1 MIDIMDSGTKPS
13 DAIEVPDAP
22 PLPGLTFRRFR
33 GEEDLKAFVD
43 VYEASRPV
51 DGFSWIMT
59 LDEIQNQYE
68 HLLNT
73 DVDKD
78 VVVVQHEDRVIG
90 YSQQNWVEELEA
102 IAFRHQQF
110 LLPEWRGKGI
120 RLAMLHRCEA
130 RSREVAATL
139 PVDKK
144 MQMST
149 WLCEGEAPWI
159 AKLEEEGHYPA
170 RYFHEMVRDLREPI
184 EDRPLPE
191 GLEVRPVPEE
201 DHRRVFFAANEALR
215 DHWAGREWTEEDY
228 QEFMNDPIIDPSL
241 WVVAYDG
248 DEVAGTVLNWVHHE
262 ENERMDRKWG
272 YTEII
277 TVRRPYRGQGLAKAL
292 ITMSMRM
299 LRDMGM
305 EEANLGVDN
314 QNPSGALGLY
324 TGLGYRNI
332 KTYMIHRKDL
342 DVVE

>member
-1 MIDIMDSGTKPS
+1 MNSESNTSDS
-13 DAIEVPDAP
+13 IEVRNAP
-22 PLPGLTFRRFR
+22 PLPGLTFRRYR
-33 GEEDLKAFVD
+33 GEEDLPAFVD
-43 VYEASRPV
+43 VYEDCRQV

-73 DVDKD
+73 DIEKD
-78 VVVVQHEDRVIG
+78 VVVVEHDGRVIG
-90 YSQQNWVEELEA
+90 YIQQNWVEELEA

-110 LLPEWRGKGI
+110 LRPKWRGKGI
-120 RLAMLHRCEA
+120 RRAMLHHCEA

-139 PVDKK
+139 PDDKK

-149 WLCEGEAPWI
+149 WLCEDEKALI
-159 AKLEEEGHYPA
+159 EMLEEEGHRPV
-170 RYFHEMVRDLREPI
+170 RYFHEMVRDLREPF

-191 GLEVRPVPEE
+191 GLEVRPVPKE
-201 DHRRVFFAANEALR
+201 DHRKVFFAANEALR

-228 QEFMNDPIIDPSL
+228 QEFMGDPVIDPSL

-248 DEVAGTVLNWVHHE
+248 DDVAGTVLNWIHHE
-262 ENERMDRKWG
+262 ENQRMDRKWG

-277 TVRRPYRGQGLAKAL
+277 TVRRPYRGKGLAKAL

-305 EEANLGVDN
+305 EEANLGVDT

-342 DVVE
+342 EAVE